1 MGSSDKVV
9 EVYERAVQGVT
20 YSVDMWLH
28 YCVFAINTYGDPDTI
43 RRQVHIIFASE
54 SLPTYW
60 TSSSLSSLGPLF

>member
-28 YCVFAINTYGDPDTI
+28 FCVFAINTYGDPDTI
-43 RRQVHIIFASE
+43 RRCVLVNVNFFLTVSCTTDA
-54 SLPTYW
+54 Y
-60 TSSSLSSLGPLF
+60 